1 MSLKNIHKK
10 ILKNKNF
17 KLGNVYENF
26 YWKIKRR
33 MKKKREKIENK
44 KKMIIYIKINTNNK

>member
-33 MKKKREKIENK
+33 MKKKEKKQKIK
-44 KKMIIYIKINTNNK
+44 KKMIIYIKINSNNK

>member
-17 KLGNVYENF
+17 KLGNIYI
-26 YWKIKRR
+26 YKLLL
-33 MKKKREKIENK
+33 ENK
-44 KKMIIYIKINTNNK
+44 KKNEKEKRKNRK

>member
-44 KKMIIYIKINTNNK
+44 KKMIIYIKINSNNK